1 MKKHRT
7 GGWAGLMVMFG
18 FMAGIWAVGTIGVL
32 TEEWDSALA
41 IVGAV
46 TEAILIWLTL
56 ICRKKAPLRTDE
68 EIARM
73 REQAD
78 QQWRAA
84 KETWARDREA
94 ERERKRLDT
103 TPVAAVLISVQ
114 SEYGKNVM
122 GTAAR
127 GMIGAVLGGTFGAA
141 VGIATGRAKGNA
153 KTATFSV
160 KYESGRKGLETVN
173 VNTPRFKELA
183 TLLVD

>member
-18 FMAGIWAVGTIGVL
+18 FMAGFWALAMVVGL
-32 TEEWDSALA
+32 MEAWDSAVF

-46 TEAILIWLTL
+46 IEAILLWLTL
-56 ICRKKAPLRTDE
+56 ICRKKAPLRTKE
-68 EIARM
+68 EVAQM

-78 QQWRAA
+78 QQWQAA

-94 ERERKRLDT
+94 EQERKRRDT

-114 SEYGKNVM
+114 SEYGKKVV

-127 GMIGAVLGGTFGAA
+127 GLIGAALGGTFGAA
-141 VGIATGRAKGNA
+141 VGIATGRVKGNA

>member
-1 MKKHRT
+1 MKVAKVLIIISFICLIPGFVFPPLLIIAFLFDVTALLIIIIRRI
-7 GGWAGLMVMFG
+7 VMPKEELDRIK
-18 FMAGIWAVGTIGVL
+18 AENEAKAAEARAVYA
-32 TEEWDSALA
+32 ES
-41 IVGAV
+41 
-46 TEAILIWLTL
+46 
-56 ICRKKAPLRTDE
+56 KAQ
-68 EIARM
+68 
-73 REQAD
+73 RE
-78 QQWRAA
+78 
-84 KETWARDREA
+84 KEKQFLLEQ
-94 ERERKRLDT
+94 KRRDT

-114 SEYGKNVM
+114 SEYGKKVV

-127 GMIGAVLGGTFGAA
+127 GLIGAALGGTFGAA

>member
-18 FMAGIWAVGTIGVL
+18 FIAGIWALAMIVGL
-32 TEEWDSALA
+32 MEAWDSAVF

-46 TEAILIWLTL
+46 IEAILLWLTL
-56 ICRKKAPLRTDE
+56 ACRKKAPLRTED
-68 EIARM
+68 EIAQMRQKAAQDWQDM
-73 REQAD
+73 RESN
-78 QQWRAA
+78 
-84 KETWARDREA
+84 ARYREA
-94 ERERKRLDT
+94 ERERKRLDNI
-103 TPVAAVLISVQ
+103 PVAAVLISVQ
-114 SEYGKNVM
+114 SEYGKKVI

-141 VGIATGRAKGNA
+141 VGIATGRAKGRA

>member
-7 GGWAGLMVMFG
+7 GGWAGLMVLFG
-18 FMAGIWAVGTIGVL
+18 FMAGIWAIGAMGVL
-32 TEEWDSALA
+32 IQEWNVFSFGVYVV
-41 IVGAV
+41 I
-46 TEAILIWLTL
+46 EAILILFTL
-56 ICRKKAPLRTDE
+56 ACRKKAPLRTKE
-68 EIARM
+68 EVAQM

-78 QQWRAA
+78 REWQTA
-84 KETWARDREA
+84 KETWAKDREA
-94 ERERKRLDT
+94 EQERKRRDT
-103 TPVAAVLISVQ
+103 IPVAAVLISVQ
-114 SEYGKNVM
+114 SEYGKKVV

-127 GMIGAVLGGTFGAA
+127 GLIGAALGGTFGAA